1 MGYPMPRNAPEQYWM
16 PGMQSYENAPWWKWN
31 SSTGEWRC
39 AACDKNFQNDLH
51 LDNKEHG
58 RRWYNWCVVYK
69 NLPDMEIHHR
79 WVRKNPDFK
88 WDPTPPSDEEAFK
101 GKGKKGKGKDG
112 GRGQEDPGPP
122 GLLAD
127 EVTEVQE
134 YRMDDDVTSIAA
146 SGGAEHGAATR
157 FGQWARRADQA
168 PVSDGAL
175 LEQFIEMNHEMEAM
189 TVSFK
194 ELYGKL
200 ANIQDAIA
208 EGNQARSQEHVE
220 FMQALKEFMKVP
232 EQLSAIQESIE
243 RGNND
248 KMKETL
254 ELMQQVREFMH
265 VATARLSAPAGPGR
279 EVARSASHA
288 GLPSASSFQ

>member
-88 WDPTPPSDEEAFK
+88 WGPTPPSDEEAFK

-112 GRGQEDPGPP
+112 GRGQENSGQ
-122 GLLAD
+122 GGQED
-127 EVTEVQE
+127 EVQDFQVGSEVS
-134 YRMDDDVTSIAA
+134 SIAA
-146 SGGAEHGAATR
+146 EGGAEAGGRR
-157 FGQWARRADQA
+157 FGQWASRADQA
-168 PVSDGAL
+168 LVSEPLWAQQEPQTTAAAAADDGSSSTAPT
-175 LEQFIEMNHEMEAM
+175 Q
-189 TVSFK
+189 
-194 ELYGKL
+194 
-200 ANIQDAIA
+200 Q
-208 EGNQARSQEHVE
+208 QR
-220 FMQALKEFMKVP
+220 
-232 EQLSAIQESIE
+232 
-243 RGNND
+243 
-248 KMKETL
+248 ETTAPT
-254 ELMQQVREFMH
+254 
-265 VATARLSAPAGPGR
+265 ATAAADDGSSSMAPTQQQPQTTGMVSKAKAPPPQQATRSKASAPPRLRLSAEAPDLDAQAPRSVACGR
-279 EVARSASHA
+279 DADHFHVK
-288 GLPSASSFQ
+288 